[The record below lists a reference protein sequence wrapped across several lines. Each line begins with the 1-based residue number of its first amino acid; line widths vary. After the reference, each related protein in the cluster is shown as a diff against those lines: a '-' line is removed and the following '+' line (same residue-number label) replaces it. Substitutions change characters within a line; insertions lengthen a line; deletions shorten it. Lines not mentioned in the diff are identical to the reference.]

1 MDWLFLCVFQ
11 TYNYIYIS
19 ISLFQILVDFVFFNE
34 KETKKCRNPGFF
46 SNADWEIQKERT
58 QQQKDM
64 VENIS
69 KGKCFE

>member
-34 KETKKCRNPGFF
+34 KETKKCRNPVCF